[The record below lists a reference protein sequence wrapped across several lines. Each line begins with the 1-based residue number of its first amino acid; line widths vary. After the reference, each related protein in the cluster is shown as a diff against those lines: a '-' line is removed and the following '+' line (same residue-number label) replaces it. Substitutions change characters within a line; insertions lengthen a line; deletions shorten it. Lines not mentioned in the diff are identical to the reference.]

1 MDVPGE
7 ILHPVGS
14 ATAVKAMADID
25 QPDEVALQFSGYFTA
40 PAPAMGA
47 LTRIT
52 SGIPAGR

>member
-1 MDVPGE
+1 MPGE

-47 LTRIT
+47 LTSIT